1 MYSDHLGVTMGFEG
15 LLGNDRLKENL
26 TRSLSRGRSGH
37 FYLIS
42 GPEGSGKRTLA
53 RLLAAALMCGAPN
66 RPCCQCAQC
75 RKVLNGNHPDFI
87 TVDDPEKKTVP
98 VDLIRQ
104 AKMDMYIQPNEG
116 QRKIYLF
123 PRAQD
128 MGIPGQNALLKV
140 LEEPPAYG
148 VFLLLADN
156 PQKLLTTVRSRCV
169 ELSLSPLPQELLRKE
184 LHSRFPEV
192 PNDTINA
199 VYSRSGGYLGQALKL
214 LSGEGSL
221 LPETEALIRAFASR
235 DRMAL
240 AQVVVPMEKWQRD
253 RLLEALLQ
261 WKTVLAEAL
270 TCRGGGAAVT
280 PLARELS
287 SARGPQDL
295 LAAIRQLDK
304 CIDYAQGNVSPAAIC
319 GYLLWA
325 L

>member
-1 MYSDHLGVTMGFEG
+1 MGFEG

-26 TRSLSRGRSGH
+26 TRSLGRGRGGH

-42 GPEGSGKRTLA
+42 GPEGSGKRTLS
-53 RLLAAALMCGAPN
+53 RLLAAALMCTGAN
-66 RPCCQCAQC
+66 RPCGGCAQC
-75 RKVLNGNHPDFI
+75 RKVMNGTHPDFI

-104 AKMDMYIQPNEG
+104 ARADMYIQPNEG

-169 ELSLSPLPQELLRKE
+169 ELSLSPLPEDLLRRE
-184 LHSRFPEV
+184 LRSRFPEV
-192 PNDTINA
+192 QSETLTA
-199 VYSRSGGYLGQALKL
+199 VCSRSGGYLGQALSL
-214 LSGEGSL
+214 LSGDSEM
-221 LPETEALIRAFASR
+221 PQETVNLVRAFAINSR
-235 DRMAL
+235 LGL
-240 AQVVVPMEKWQRD
+240 AQVLVSMEKWKRA
-253 RLLEALLQ
+253 RLIDTLQQWEALF
-261 WKTVLAEAL
+261 AEAL
-270 TCRGGGAAVT
+270 ACRGGGTAVS

-287 SARGPQDL
+287 ASRGAEEL
-295 LAAIRQLDK
+295 LAAIRQLQK
-304 CIDYAQGNVSPAAIC
+304 CIEYAQGNVSPAAIC

>member
-1 MYSDHLGVTMGFEG
+1 MGFEG

-53 RLLAAALMCGAPN
+53 RLLAAALMCSEPN
-66 RPCCQCAQC
+66 RPCGSCPQC
-75 RKVLNGNHPDFI
+75 RKVMNGTHPDFI

-98 VDLIRQ
+98 VELIRQ
-104 AKMDMYIQPNEG
+104 ARADMYIQPNEG

-128 MGIPGQNALLKV
+128 MGVPGQNALLKV

-156 PQKLLTTVRSRCV
+156 PQRLLTTVRSRCV
-169 ELSLSPLPQELLRKE
+169 ELALSPLPEALLLRE
-184 LHSRFPEV
+184 LRSRFPTVSSE
-192 PNDTINA
+192 TLHA
-199 VYSRSGGYLGQALKL
+199 VHSRSGGYLGQALNL
-214 LSGEGSL
+214 LSGDSE
-221 LPETEALIRAFASR
+221 LPQETVDLVRAYAAKSR
-235 DRMAL
+235 L
-240 AQVVVPMEKWQRD
+240 GLTQVLVTMEKWKRD
-253 RLLEALLQ
+253 RLVATLQQWEALF
-261 WKTVLAEAL
+261 AEAL
-270 TCRGGGAAVT
+270 SCRAGGTAVS

-287 SARGPQDL
+287 ASRGPDEL
-295 LAAIRQLDK
+295 LAAIRQLDR
-304 CIDYAQGNVSPAAIC
+304 CIEYAQGNVSPAAIC
-319 GYLLWA
+319 GYLIWA